1 MDEFGLIYPMFA
13 MIVLTF
19 AVLLALFRKRAQA
32 FKKGT
37 VSLSYFNTFQGE
49 TEPES
54 SIKLSR
60 HFANIFE
67 VPTLFYVA
75 CLGALVVGQ
84 NAIAFQ
90 LLAWAYVIFR
100 VAHAFIHTRS
110 NKLRSRTAAYF
121 ASWIVLLVMWVYLV
135 ISIAVG

>member
-32 FKKGT
+32 LKKGT
-37 VSLSYFNTFQGE
+37 VSLSYFSTFQGE

-100 VAHAFIHTRS
+100 VVHAIIHTTN
-110 NKLRSRTAAYF
+110 NKLRSRTIAYF